1 MEAVMGNLS
10 SVLSLMLAI
19 SIAVERVVEIIKG
32 IIPQISQKWTGQ
44 WEYVRFALVH
54 VIAALAGTA
63 IAYLGHAQIA
73 QQVPVLS
80 FENHLRSG
88 YLVVGLM
95 ASGGSAMWNHALDI
109 VQAMKIGQ
117 QKANPVG
124 G

>member
-1 MEAVMGNLS
+1 MVNNLS

-32 IIPQISQKWTGQ
+32 IIPQLSKPWTGN
-44 WEYVRFALVH
+44 WEYIRFALIH

-63 IAYLGHAQIA
+63 VAWLGHKEIA
-73 QQVPVLS
+73 DQVPVLA
-80 FENHLRSG
+80 FDNHLRSG
-88 YLVVGLM
+88 YLVIGLM

-117 QKANPVG
+117 QKANPVVG